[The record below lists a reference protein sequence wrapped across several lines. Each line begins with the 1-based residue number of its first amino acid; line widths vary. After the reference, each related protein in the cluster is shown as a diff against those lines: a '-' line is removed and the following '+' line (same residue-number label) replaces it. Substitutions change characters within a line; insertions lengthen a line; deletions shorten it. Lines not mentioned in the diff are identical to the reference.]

1 MSEDTF
7 HFRTATGA
15 RERYAQTLPPPRDP
29 LYAAFRR
36 IQELEDALRE
46 QGKFLDRIEAAE
58 TGWWDR
64 EEMADAQAAIWN
76 VLGPV

>member
-1 MSEDTF
+1 VPNDTF
-7 HFRTATGA
+7 HLATGA
-15 RERYAQTLPPPRDP
+15 QYRKLQNPPLDD
-29 LYAAFRR
+29 LLGSTFRR

-58 TGWWDR
+58 TGWWDK
-64 EEMADAQAAIWN
+64 EEMANAQAAIWN